1 MDANLIILL
10 VLLLAVVLAIVA
22 FIVGRKL
29 ATPPTD
35 DGKLQLLDQALQEAK
50 QQASTLTTQLQQ
62 QADELLQVRSQHAA
76 QESTIASL
84 KEQIETERQH
94 GQSLLEQEKQQSQ
107 SLLNQEKQKGQS
119 LLEQEKKTGQSLL
132 EQEKHKNQEQRNEL
146 KNSYDTQLQNIRSSY
161 DAQLKSIRETQ
172 DKQIQ
177 AMKETTQRQFEQQ
190 IKTIQEQ
197 MQATSERVL
206 KSRQDE
212 LGAANNEQ
220 VSKIIDPLNKSLRDM
235 AEALEKSKREYTEGI
250 TALKTSIDINN
261 QQSTNLQT
269 TAENLTNALKGT
281 VKIQG
286 NFGELTLKQLF
297 DDLGL
302 KDGEQ
307 YTSQEMLRDRSG
319 NTIRDDGGRRLIPD
333 YILHFPDHRDVIVD
347 SKMSLKAYLD
357 YLNTDDVDRKAEY
370 LEAHIKSV
378 RNHVEELRRKDYSN
392 YLDTGYNRL
401 NFVIMYMPVE
411 GALNLALA
419 NDTALW
425 NEAYRKGVLILGP
438 QTMYMNLRVLE
449 TMWRQVRQLKNQQD
463 IITACESI
471 LKRVNSF
478 IDRFA
483 TVENKFA
490 ETSEAIKK
498 VKTSLNGKQGII
510 GAAHKLLKA
519 TQFNPQKYEHL
530 SKAIEDSDLFIE
542 EESDHNVIPD
552 PDEIEALEGPES
564 EREGET
570 SEDDAEE

>member
-50 QQASTLTTQLQQ
+50 QQASTLTAQLQQ

-94 GQSLLEQEKQQSQ
+94 GQSLLEQEK
-107 SLLNQEKQKGQS
+107 
-119 LLEQEKKTGQSLL
+119 KTGQSLL
-132 EQEKHKNQEQRNEL
+132 EQEKHKNQEQRDEL
-146 KNSYDTQLQNIRSSY
+146 KNSYDTQIRNIQSNF

-220 VSKIIDPLNKSLRDM
+220 VSKIIDPLNKSLKDM

-463 IITACESI
+463 IITACENI
-471 LKRVNSF
+471 LDRVNRF
-478 IDRFA
+478 IARFA

-510 GAAHKLLKA
+510 GAAHKLLNA
-519 TQFNPQKYEHL
+519 TQFNPQDYKNL
-530 SKAIEDSDLFIE
+530 SAAIEDNALFIE

-552 PDEIEALEGPES
+552 PDEIEALEGQEG
-564 EREGET
+564 ERQGET
-570 SEDDAEE
+570 SEVDAEE